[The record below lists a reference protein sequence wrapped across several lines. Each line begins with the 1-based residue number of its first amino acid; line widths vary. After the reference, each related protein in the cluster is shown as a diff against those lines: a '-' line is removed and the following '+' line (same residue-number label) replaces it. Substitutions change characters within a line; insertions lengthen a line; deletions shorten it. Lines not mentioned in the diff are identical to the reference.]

1 MGFYNG
7 DDGSGYEKFNGVGGR
22 SNKIT
27 EIQKATNKLS
37 PEEIREEIEIVQQ
50 QYMRDMKNISKVH
63 LKAEKLKTPYSKTK
77 KEPIEYVVKESEE
90 TNNIIPL
97 NRRNIENIEEKA
109 SGEER

>member
-7 DDGSGYEKFNGVGGR
+7 KDGSGYIKFSGVEGC

-27 EIQKATNKLS
+27 EIQRAINKLS
-37 PEEIREEIEIVQQ
+37 PEEVREGIEIAQQ
-50 QYMRDMKNISKVH
+50 QYMRDKAN
-63 LKAEKLKTPYSKTK
+63 LKTEKLKTPYSKTK